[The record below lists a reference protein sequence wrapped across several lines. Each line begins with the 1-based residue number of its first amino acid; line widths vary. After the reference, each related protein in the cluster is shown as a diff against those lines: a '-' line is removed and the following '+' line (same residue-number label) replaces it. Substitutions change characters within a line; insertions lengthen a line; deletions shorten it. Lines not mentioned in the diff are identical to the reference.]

1 MGVLSH
7 LEPREVFQYFEEIC
21 RIPHGSGHTQQIS
34 DYLVHFAKDQELKWQ
49 QDESGN
55 VMIWKDGTAGYE
67 QAPAA
72 MLQGHID
79 MVCEKD
85 PGCPLDMEK
94 DPLMLREDGGMVT
107 AEGTTLG
114 GDDGIAVAYALTIL
128 ASDSIP
134 HPPLE
139 AVFTVDEEIGML
151 GAAALDASL
160 LKARY
165 LLNIDSEDEGILLA
179 GCAGG
184 ATAECSIPVKHAI
197 FGGSE
202 AIIKVEKGLGGHSG
216 VDINRGRANA
226 SQVLG
231 RALKALSEE
240 ADFRIVRIEGGKKD
254 NAIPASSSAQLIV
267 SGDAQ
272 IRQLI
277 ALIGRLNMALEKEY
291 SETDPDIRL
300 TISVDQD
307 VRTAMGADAFDE
319 ETTSRVVEALCRIPF
334 GVQKMNPDI
343 PGLVQTSLNLGIL
356 KTEERMGE
364 ASEVSMSI
372 SVRSS
377 VKSEKDA
384 LLDELKQIMEKL
396 GGSMTLSGDYPAWEY
411 QKDSCLRD
419 LMVEVFKEQYGHE
432 PIVTV
437 IHAGLECGLFADKMP
452 GIDIVSFGPEMT
464 DIHTPRESMDV
475 ASVQRTWEFLLEV
488 LKRLK

>member
-291 SETDPDIRL
+291 RLKKLRLLVFGGETVSDFGAVRL
-300 TISVDQD
+300 L
-307 VRTAMGADAFDE
+307 TAA
-319 ETTSRVVEALCRIPF
+319 
-334 GVQKMNPDI
+334 
-343 PGLVQTSLNLGIL
+343 
-356 KTEERMGE
+356 
-364 ASEVSMSI
+364 
-372 SVRSS
+372 
-377 VKSEKDA
+377 
-384 LLDELKQIMEKL
+384 
-396 GGSMTLSGDYPAWEY
+396 DYPLYEEFFRSAYPGASPEGWLEEY
-411 QKDSCLRD
+411 
-419 LMVEVFKEQYGHE
+419 F
-432 PIVTV
+432 
-437 IHAGLECGLFADKMP
+437 LEKAENGLFAGAEQDGRLVSVCDAPDMP
-452 GIDIVSFGPEMT
+452 YMEGLIQHTGIMTPEGYRRRGFARACCALETHHLLTLGICPQWECAADNEASYRLARSIGYEDYASAYIVE
-464 DIHTPRESMDV
+464 D
-475 ASVQRTWEFLLEV
+475 
-488 LKRLK
+488 